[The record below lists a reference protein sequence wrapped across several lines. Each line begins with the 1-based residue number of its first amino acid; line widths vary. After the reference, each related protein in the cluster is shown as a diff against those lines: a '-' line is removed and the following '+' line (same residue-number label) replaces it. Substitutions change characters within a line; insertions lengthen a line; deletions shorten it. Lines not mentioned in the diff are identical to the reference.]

1 MFVTVQ
7 GQYVHVLNMCS
18 YFKL

>member
-7 GQYVHVLNMCS
+7 GQYVDVLNMCS